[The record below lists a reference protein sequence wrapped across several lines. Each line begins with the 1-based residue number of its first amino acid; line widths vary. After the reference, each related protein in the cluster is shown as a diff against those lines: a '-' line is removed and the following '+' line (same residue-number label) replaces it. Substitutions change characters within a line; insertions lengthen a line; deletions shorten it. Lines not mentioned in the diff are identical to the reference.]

1 MTRRIVI
8 KMKIKTAVI
17 FILSLSLLC
26 ICGSENESTKEDIKE
41 INMKPNFPIEGR
53 IIFHSNLDG
62 DNEIYLMTKTEI
74 KKLTDNT
81 WNDEYPVW
89 SLDGKK
95 IAFTANPEGNY
106 DIFTMNPDG
115 SEITAMTF
123 SPSDEKDPSWF
134 PDGKRIAYTRE
145 TKKFLRKQLLI
156 FQVDID
162 TKKTKRIIPRYSK
175 GHAIPHISPTEPL
188 LTFTGKRTIGWDS
201 ALYDMRK
208 NEVKFLDKGGK
219 SCRARFSKDGKKL
232 AYVSSKADG
241 KGDIWIMNPDGSQ
254 KIRLTEMN
262 ETYDYFS
269 SWSPD
274 GKYIVFNSS
283 DQYDHNGD
291 WKLYIIEVKTRKVI
305 FLFDSPGNDVF
316 PDWN

>member
-1 MTRRIVI
+1 MKRRGGDKLKQTIKTGRFVI

-26 ICGSENESTKEDIKE
+26 ICGSENESKKENIKE

-115 SEITAMTF
+115 SEITAITF

-156 FQVDID
+156 FQVDVD
-162 TKKTKRIIPRYSK
+162 TKKNKENHPSIFQRSCNSSYLTHR
-175 GHAIPHISPTEPL
+175 TPL
-188 LTFTGKRTIGWDS
+188 D
-201 ALYDMRK
+201 LY
-208 NEVKFLDKGGK
+208 
-219 SCRARFSKDGKKL
+219 GKKN
-232 AYVSSKADG
+232 Y
-241 KGDIWIMNPDGSQ
+241 
-254 KIRLTEMN
+254 RLGLCSLRHEKKR
-262 ETYDYFS
+262 
-269 SWSPD
+269 
-274 GKYIVFNSS
+274 G
-283 DQYDHNGD
+283 
-291 WKLYIIEVKTRKVI
+291 
-305 FLFDSPGNDVF
+305 
-316 PDWN
+316 